1 MKRTLAAFAVAA
13 AACPAL
19 AAPFA
24 DPTRPPLVREA
35 ARPDAASVGPRL
47 ESVLIAPDRRVA
59 VISGQQVTIG
69 SRFGDGEVV
78 GITETEVR
86 IRKPGGEES
95 LRLFSPDA
103 RRRPAGHKG
112 K

>member
-1 MKRTLAAFAVAA
+1 MKRTLAAFAFA

-19 AAPFA
+19 AASFA
-24 DPTRPPLVREA
+24 DPTRPPLVRES
-35 ARPDAASVGPRL
+35 ARPGAAQGGPRL

-69 SRFGDGEVV
+69 SRFADGEVV
-78 GITETEVR
+78 GITESEVR

-95 LRLFSPDA
+95 LRLLDPDL
-103 RRRPAGHKG
+103 RRRPARDREN
-112 K
+112 